1 MHSTQV
7 INNAAAAG
15 ATLYNSTNPYRDLN
29 YHMEDTTF
37 MMQHNMGS
45 GGTII
50 ASSGTAAGGGSGA
63 GSYGMI

>member
-1 MHSTQV
+1 
-7 INNAAAAG
+7 
-15 ATLYNSTNPYRDLN
+15 
-29 YHMEDTTF
+29 MEDTTF